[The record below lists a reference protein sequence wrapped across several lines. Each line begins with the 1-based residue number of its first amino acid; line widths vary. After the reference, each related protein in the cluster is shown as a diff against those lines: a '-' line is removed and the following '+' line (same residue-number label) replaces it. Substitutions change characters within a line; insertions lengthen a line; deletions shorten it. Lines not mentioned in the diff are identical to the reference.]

1 MKIKF
6 TQEEMDAIE
15 CAYFDNEGTIP
26 CNISHTPKQKEYQI
40 LQRLWLKMAKK
51 MDEKEAKRIMRK
63 MEDNEE

>member
-15 CAYFDNEGTIP
+15 VAYYDNEGTIP

-40 LQRLWLKMAKK
+40 LQQLWLKMAEKIGEKK
-51 MDEKEAKRIMRK
+51 SKELWG
-63 MEDNEE
+63 E